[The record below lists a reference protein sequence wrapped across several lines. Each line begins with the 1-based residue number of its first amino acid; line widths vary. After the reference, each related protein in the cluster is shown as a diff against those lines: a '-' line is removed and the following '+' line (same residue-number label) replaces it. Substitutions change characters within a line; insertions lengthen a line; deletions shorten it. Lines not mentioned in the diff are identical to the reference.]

1 MAKYYPKSQII
12 PNLYASNGENNTVEG
27 TLINTQTKNPHTGF
41 FWSTADG
48 KYYTGKTPSDL
59 PNTEL
64 IIDRSTLPIKSPGPL
79 YPKLQTKSTI
89 ALFLNDPEVEI
100 RGLAGPT
107 PSGNPD
113 FGWVQYDIVKY
124 AQLKGIT
131 INDPPEFDNPY
142 TNPVIPEETD
152 YKRGS
157 FRRYFAKKRNANL
170 YIEIDKSM
178 YDNIS
183 GKKRSVTYYDYLA
196 FDLIWTLTGDIDDVK
211 EINKNSIDLT
221 TRTFNIRGL
230 DKFLNSDYLQYYGLY
245 TEGNEYKLPNGQIYT
260 GLYHV
265 HPDKGPMVGRV
276 HVETPHDKLIPID
289 QPIQVS
295 SSISSQP
302 QPTQPSRQTPTPS
315 GGSFSG
321 GGGYSSGY

>member
-12 PNLYASNGENNTVEG
+12 PNLYAANGENNGVEG

-59 PNTEL
+59 PNAEL
-64 IIDRSTLPIKSPGPL
+64 IIDRSTLPIGSPGPL

-157 FRRYFAKKRNANL
+157 FKRYFAKKRNANL

-196 FDLIWTLTGDIDDVK
+196 FDLIWTLTGNIDDVK
-211 EINKNSIDLT
+211 EINKNSIDLAN
-221 TRTFNIRGL
+221 RTYNLSGFY
-230 DKFLNSDYLQYYGLY
+230 KFLQSDYLKYYGLY
-245 TEGNEYKLPNGQIYT
+245 TEGGEYKLSNGKIYM
-260 GLYHV
+260 GLYHI
-265 HPDKGPMVGRV
+265 HPDKGAMVGRV
-276 HVETPHDKLIPID
+276 HVETPHDNLTPID
-289 QPIQVS
+289 QPIQIS
-295 SSISSQP
+295 ASIS
-302 QPTQPSRQTPTPS
+302 QPTQTTNPISVPSPSS
-315 GGSFSG
+315 GGN
-321 GGGYSSGY
+321 YSSGY